1 MTITLSGQRWMAV
14 LFFVLTLSDA
24 RAQQDERNTSTT
36 TPAATAEI
44 DLPLPAAPKKENL
57 LPFYVSAT
65 TTMNFALDGQSVSVD
80 SDGVVRYVVV
90 VTSRAGAT
98 NTSYEGIRC
107 PTGEKKLI
115 ALGQADGSWSR
126 ARRDRWEPIT
136 EAGGNRQHAAL
147 ALEYFCEG
155 GRVAGKAETIVER
168 LRRKKPLK

>member
-1 MTITLSGQRWMAV
+1 MAV

-24 RAQQDERNTSTT
+24 RAQQDEKNTSTT
-36 TPAATAEI
+36 TPVATAEI

-126 ARRDRWEPIT
+126 ARRDRWRQPPACG
-136 EAGGNRQHAAL
+136 AGT
-147 ALEYFCEG
+147 
-155 GRVAGKAETIVER
+155 RVF
-168 LRRKKPLK
+168 L

>member
-1 MTITLSGQRWMAV
+1 MITTLRGQSWIAM
-14 LFFVLTLSDA
+14 LFFVLAFSDA
-24 RAQQDERNTSTT
+24 RAQQDEKNTSTT
-36 TPAATAEI
+36 SPPATAEI
-44 DLPLPAAPKKENL
+44 DLPLPAAPTKENL

-65 TTMNFALDGQSVSVD
+65 TTMNFALDGQSLSVD
-80 SDGVVRYVVV
+80 TDGVVRYVLV

-126 ARRDRWEPIT
+126 ARHDRWEPIT
-136 EAGGNRQHAAL
+136 EGGGNRQHAAL

-168 LRRKKPLK
+168 LRRKKTLR